1 MTTDLLVPVDDLIG
15 SPGKKR
21 PFSGSRDV
29 VLRLGES
36 VVSGPM
42 KVSGRVVGLIDAV
55 KAEFD
60 VEAAA
65 HLTCNRCLV
74 EWDETVTVSAEQF
87 YSRVADEDGYVITD
101 NMVDVS
107 GPAQDEL
114 ALVLPATPLCRVD
127 CLGLCPTCGT
137 DLNIEPCG
145 GHGDDSDSPFAVLK
159 DLFES

>member
-1 MTTDLLVPVDDLIG
+1 MTVDLLVPVDDLIG

-21 PFSGSRDV
+21 PFAGSRDV

-42 KVSGRVVGLIDAV
+42 AVSGRVVGLIDAV

-60 VEAAA
+60 VEATA
-65 HLTCNRCLV
+65 HFTCTRCLK
-74 EWDETVTVSAEQF
+74 EWNEVVTASAEQF
-87 YSRVADEDGYVITD
+87 FSRVPDEDGYVIED
-101 NMVDVS
+101 DMVDVF

-114 ALVLPATPLCRVD
+114 ALALPATPLCRLD

-145 GHGDDSDSPFAVLK
+145 GHGDDFDSPFAVLK